1 MQRLLPTDPLFSQQW
16 FLHNTGQPI
25 LGKAQPAGG
34 PFNDVNVTPVWPD
47 YTGAGVL
54 VAAVDDGFEKTH
66 PDLAANYRPDLA
78 YDFGEEKPGAAPD
91 LPGDSHGTAVM
102 GLMVAARNDIGGVG
116 VAYGTTA
123 VGYRVAVGY
132 RTDGTRTAPLVSQF
146 TQATAKMLVDG
157 VGVVN
162 NSYGSVDAT
171 KPFDTASD
179 QRDWQAAFK
188 QLATEGRGGL
198 GTVTVFAAGN
208 ERTTP
213 NDAQPATF
221 LTSYDAAKTSPWILN
236 VAATDPTGAV
246 TDFSTPGP
254 NILVSA
260 PGTKIVTTDRQGS
273 LGYNTRK
280 NGDYT
285 DTSVGAFGGTSASAP
300 IVSGVVALVLQA
312 NTNLGYR
319 DVQEILA
326 YSARTPA
333 SVTSTAVS
341 FSTDWNGGAHGY
353 SPDAGF
359 GNVDALAAVRLA
371 ETWDKRSTA
380 ANLVMTTLPGMGGSV
395 PAGGTNIL
403 KTSPSFKPK
412 LRVQHVLVTVDLDAP
427 NLSKVALSLMS
438 SNLKPAE
445 QQFWRTISLLMDRP
459 KLLNPMTHLSYTFDT
474 VAEWGST
481 VSPIPNYMLQVT
493 NSAASGPV
501 TVNSFSVQLL
511 GDLVTQDHTYVYTN
525 EFAALAATDPS
536 REKLDDA
543 APGNHTVNAAAVMG
557 NSVIDLRPG
566 GTGSL
571 GGTYFET
578 ADGMTVK
585 TAYTGDG
592 NDRVYGNSMDNV
604 LGAGRGINAIDG
616 GSGQDTAVLIGDRA
630 GYQLG
635 LGAAGITVNSND
647 GVTQDTLT
655 SVEALRFGDAAVD
668 LTDALA
674 GRITAGQGAS
684 GFGHAYAGPVQ
695 GLQWEFAAITP
706 QSLVIGASIPNAY
719 LRSGDGNDA
728 LQAVAGS
735 NVLDGG
741 SGSNW
746 LVGATGADGGRDTFF
761 VSGMLD
767 PRASSSWDTVLN
779 FHAGDMLTV
788 WGFDATRDSYS
799 WQDGLGAAGYTGAT
813 LTVTGGGRAGASL
826 VTLAGLSTSTDNVV
840 ATTSSVGGLSYL
852 ALTRM
857 A

>member
-102 GLMVAARNDIGGVG
+102 GLMAAARNDIGGVG

-188 QLATEGRGGL
+188 RLATEGRGGL

-285 DTSVGAFGGTSASAP
+285 DTSVGAFGGTLRPPRSFPASWRWCCRPTRTSATAMFRRSWP
-300 IVSGVVALVLQA
+300 
-312 NTNLGYR
+312 T
-319 DVQEILA
+319 
-326 YSARTPA
+326 ARARLP

-371 ETWDKRSTA
+371 ETWDKRSTE
-380 ANLVMTTLPGMGGSV
+380 LC
-395 PAGGTNIL
+395 
-403 KTSPSFKPK
+403 
-412 LRVQHVLVTVDLDAP
+412 P
-427 NLSKVALSLMS
+427 NLGDDGLRGAAYRGGW
-438 SNLKPAE
+438 KPA
-445 QQFWRTISLLMDRP
+445 
-459 KLLNPMTHLSYTFDT
+459 
-474 VAEWGST
+474 
-481 VSPIPNYMLQVT
+481 
-493 NSAASGPV
+493 
-501 TVNSFSVQLL
+501 
-511 GDLVTQDHTYVYTN
+511 
-525 EFAALAATDPS
+525 
-536 REKLDDA
+536 
-543 APGNHTVNAAAVMG
+543 
-557 NSVIDLRPG
+557 
-566 GTGSL
+566 
-571 GGTYFET
+571 
-578 ADGMTVK
+578 
-585 TAYTGDG
+585 
-592 NDRVYGNSMDNV
+592 
-604 LGAGRGINAIDG
+604 
-616 GSGQDTAVLIGDRA
+616 
-630 GYQLG
+630 
-635 LGAAGITVNSND
+635 
-647 GVTQDTLT
+647 
-655 SVEALRFGDAAVD
+655 
-668 LTDALA
+668 
-674 GRITAGQGAS
+674 
-684 GFGHAYAGPVQ
+684 
-695 GLQWEFAAITP
+695 
-706 QSLVIGASIPNAY
+706 
-719 LRSGDGNDA
+719 
-728 LQAVAGS
+728 
-735 NVLDGG
+735 
-741 SGSNW
+741 
-746 LVGATGADGGRDTFF
+746 
-761 VSGMLD
+761 
-767 PRASSSWDTVLN
+767 
-779 FHAGDMLTV
+779 
-788 WGFDATRDSYS
+788 
-799 WQDGLGAAGYTGAT
+799 
-813 LTVTGGGRAGASL
+813 
-826 VTLAGLSTSTDNVV
+826 
-840 ATTSSVGGLSYL
+840 
-852 ALTRM
+852 
-857 A
+857 